1 MAFEVRFLEKL
12 MHRREILTGKKNLGE
27 GGKLVEAKDGDLEFI
42 DEDVGAAGEDV
53 EGEVKKGEEAN
64 IVKIVV
70 ANLISKYGQ
79 NAKVL
84 KEAK

>member
-70 ANLISKYGQ
+70 ANLISKYG
-79 NAKVL
+79 
-84 KEAK
+84 